1 MQHNNVLNKLKETG
15 YIVIDDFI
23 NESYQNDIEM
33 FLLNSEFQWYFYP
46 TTSDNTDSLNLDN
59 HYEGPQFVH
68 IFFDY
73 YLKENSPHLNKILNV
88 LQGLYEKTNIGEIK
102 LLRVKSNLQL
112 MRSKNTEKNFTKP
125 HKDINEKHIVLLYYV
140 NNNDWKTFLVNND
153 FSIKDTITPKKGR
166 TLIFD
171 GNLIHAS
178 SHPINYETRLV
189 INYDLEIKWK

>member
-1 MQHNNVLNKLKETG
+1 MQRNKVLNKLKETG

-125 HKDINEKHIVLLYYV
+125 HKDIDEKHIVLLYYV
-140 NNNDWKTFLVNND
+140 NDNDGKTFLFNDD

-178 SHPINYETRLV
+178 SHPISYETRLV
-189 INYDLEIKWK
+189 INYDLEIK

>member
-1 MQHNNVLNKLKETG
+1 MQHNKVLNKLKETG

-140 NNNDWKTFLVNND
+140 NDNDGKTFLFNDD
-153 FSIKDTITPKKGR
+153 FSIKDAITPKKGR

-189 INYDLEIKWK
+189 INYDLEIK

>member
-1 MQHNNVLNKLKETG
+1 MKETG

-125 HKDINEKHIVLLYYV
+125 HKDINENILYYC
-140 NNNDWKTFLVNND
+140 
-153 FSIKDTITPKKGR
+153 IM
-166 TLIFD
+166 
-171 GNLIHAS
+171 
-178 SHPINYETRLV
+178 
-189 INYDLEIKWK
+189 